1 MNEKNYYTLNNFY
14 REKFGTKVFKISLDA
29 GFSCPNKI
37 SGGCTFCTSTPFIGD
52 KNKTL
57 FEQFEDVK
65 EMLHE
70 KWKEGKYIV
79 YLEAGTNT
87 YGKLEYLK
95 SIYEPLIKLPN
106 VIGLNIGT
114 RCDCLSEDIL
124 DYLEDL
130 SKRTYLTIELGL
142 QSSHDKTLKR
152 INRGH
157 TRKEFTSA
165 VLKLKERNI
174 NVVVHII
181 NGLPGETTDMML
193 ETISYLNSL
202 NIDGIKIHMLY
213 LENDSVLYQEYL
225 KESFHILTMD
235 EYIEIVAKQLELL
248 NKDIV
253 IHRITGD
260 PDKNK
265 LVEPKWLIKK
275 FVVLNNIDKYLRLN
289 NIHQGDKSQS
299 SLS

>member
-29 GFSCPNKI
+29 GFSCPNKK
-37 SGGCTFCTSTPFIGD
+37 SGGCTFCTTTPYIGD
-52 KNKTL
+52 KRKSL
-57 FEQFEDVK
+57 SDQFEDIK
-65 EMLHE
+65 QMLHK
-70 KWKEGKYIV
+70 KWKSGKYIV

-87 YGKLEYLK
+87 YGSLEYLK
-95 SIYEPLIKLPN
+95 SIYEPLITLPN

-114 RCDCLSEDIL
+114 RCDCLSDDIL

-130 SKRTYLTIELGL
+130 SKRTYLTIELVL

-157 TRKEFTSA
+157 TRDEFTTA
-165 VLKLKERNI
+165 VLKLKKRNI

-181 NGLPGETTDMML
+181 NGLPGETTEMML

-202 NIDGIKIHMLY
+202 HIDGIKIHMLY
-213 LENDSVLYQEYL
+213 LENDSALYKEYL
-225 KESFHILTMD
+225 KEPFHILSLD
-235 EYIEIVAKQLELL
+235 EYIEIVARQLQIL
-248 NKDIV
+248 NKDVV

-260 PDKNK
+260 PDKDK

-275 FVVLNNIDKYLRLN
+275 FVVLNSIDKYLKLN